1 MVRFG
6 FYQTEEELSQMVDP
20 LITML
25 DGTLDLTTEEE
36 EDRRK
41 KTQTKIEELR
51 HLNDKNRKL
60 IELEL
65 GSLRIKSR
73 YQVNEKT
80 LLIMQCKEKICDVLE
95 LVMSLQEDIRISRFL
110 TYFKANID

>member
-1 MVRFG
+1 M
-6 FYQTEEELSQMVDP
+6 
-20 LITML
+20 
-25 DGTLDLTTEEE
+25 
-36 EDRRK
+36 
-41 KTQTKIEELR
+41 
-51 HLNDKNRKL
+51 

-65 GSLRIKSR
+65 GSMRIKSR

-110 TYFKANID
+110 TYFKAHIDDDLNQSQARMSSSRIVGG